1 MEFCEKVAKILLMN
15 VEGFLNTKA
24 IFIFVRLIEN
34 PKTKNIVEI
43 KSKEEAIHLSF
54 KGKYLTTAI
63 AKRTATNTAAK
74 IIPNN
79 PIFLYFFNRVK
90 ANLQFFFNEKNFYL

>member
-1 MEFCEKVAKILLMN
+1 IGSIIPLYIL
-15 VEGFLNTKA
+15 
-24 IFIFVRLIEN
+24 
-34 PKTKNIVEI
+34 KTKNIVEI

-90 ANLQFFFNEKNFYL
+90 ANLQFFFNDKNFYL